1 MVITADVGGPS
12 FGELLAV
19 VPSVVV
25 VGPVG
30 SVVDGLD
37 VGWRGRLLRRGLGDR
52 VYSLSEGYVEFIC
65 FGGQLGE
72 L

>member
-1 MVITADVGGPS
+1 MVITVGVGGPS
-12 FGELLAV
+12 FDELLAV

-37 VGWRGRLLRRGLGDR
+37 VCRWSRLLRRGLGDR
-52 VYSLSEGYVEFIC
+52 VYSLSESYVEFIC
-65 FGGQLGE
+65 FGGQFGE

>member
-1 MVITADVGGPS
+1 MIITKGVGGLS
-12 FGELLAV
+12 FDGLLAV
-19 VPSVVV
+19 DPFVVV
-25 VGPVG
+25 ADTVG

-52 VYSLSEGYVEFIC
+52 VYSLSESYVEFIC
-65 FGGQLGE
+65 FGGQFGE

>member
-1 MVITADVGGPS
+1 MVITVGVGGLS
-12 FGELLAV
+12 FDELLAV
-19 VPSVVV
+19 IPLIVV

-37 VGWRGRLLRRGLGDR
+37 VGWRGRLLRRGLVDR
-52 VYSLSEGYVEFIC
+52 VYSLPESYVEFVC